1 MRNKYYPYQSLL
13 AFFFICLFN
22 WNLSAQDKISSSDW
36 EKDLRFLQNTVH
48 KDYSFLFKKTTAEQ
62 FDEKV
67 EELSK
72 AIPEMAEHEIVA
84 GLVRIV
90 SSFEYGHTAIHFRG
104 GPIKYHQLPFN
115 LYRFSDGVFIEGIH
129 KDYKKALGAKV
140 LKVEGVPIEEA
151 LVAIRPI
158 VPAENDQ
165 FFKGYGLSYLGI
177 TEILHAQGVTKKL
190 KNEVT
195 FTLEREGKT
204 FEQTITAVEP
214 QHPPVHYGFSNPE
227 GDWLSVRDQSQ
238 TPYYLKNLDKI
249 YYYEYLPESK
259 TVYVRYSQIQHDD
272 SEDIPTFFNRVFD
285 FIEKNEVEKLVLDVR
300 LNGGGD
306 NFNNK
311 HVVTGIIQ
319 SEKINLPGKFFV
331 IIGRRTFSA
340 CQNLINEFDNYTNA
354 IFVGE
359 PSGENVNFYGDNRE
373 VVLPNSKIPVR
384 LSWAWW
390 QDKPQWQN
398 ADWTAPHLAVDLSS
412 KDYQTNQDPILKTAL
427 DFSAD
432 NFILDPMSYF
442 TDLFQTGQ
450 IDLLVSEAERMIPD
464 PVYRFFN
471 FEGEFNRVG
480 YDLMGRGQVATALS
494 VFQLNSN
501 LFPESANC
509 YDSLAEAYW
518 KSDNLEKAKELYKK
532 AIELDP
538 EGATGENARN
548 MLERMEGK

>member
-1 MRNKYYPYQSLL
+1 MKNKYPFYQSMLV
-13 AFFFICLFN
+13 FFLICFLN
-22 WNLSAQDKISSSDW
+22 WNLSAQDKISASDW
-36 EKDLRFLQNTVH
+36 EKDLRFLQSTVH
-48 KDYSFLFKKTTAEQ
+48 EDYAFLFKKTTAEQ
-62 FDEKV
+62 FDQKV
-67 EELSK
+67 ETLSK
-72 AIPEMAEHEIVA
+72 AIPKMAEHEIVA
-84 GLVRIV
+84 GLARIV
-90 SSFEYGHTAIHFRG
+90 SSFEYGHTAINFRG

-115 LYRFSDGVFIEGIH
+115 LYHFSDGVFIEGIH

-140 LKVEGVPIEEA
+140 LKVEGVPIAEA
-151 LVAIRPI
+151 LLAIRPI

-177 TEILHAQGVTKKL
+177 AEVLHAQGVTKKL
-190 KNEVT
+190 KNDIT
-195 FTLEREGKT
+195 FTLERDGKS
-204 FEQTITAVEP
+204 FEQTITAVESQRFP
-214 QHPPVHYGFSNPE
+214 INYGFSNPE

-238 TPYYLKNLDKI
+238 TPNYLKNLDKI
-249 YYYEYLPESK
+249 YYYEYLPASK
-259 TVYVRYSQIQHDD
+259 TVYVRYSQVRHDP
-272 SEDIPTFFNRVFD
+272 SENIPTFFDRVFD
-285 FIEKNEVEKLVLDVR
+285 FIDKNDVEKLVLDVR
-300 LNGGGD
+300 LNGGGN

-319 SEKINLPGKFFV
+319 SEKINQPGRFFV

-359 PSGENVNFYGDNRE
+359 PSAENVNFYGDNRT

-398 ADWTAPHLAVDLSS
+398 ADWTAPHLAVDLSFE
-412 KDYQTNQDPILKTAL
+412 DYRTNEDPILKTAL

-432 NFILDPMSYF
+432 HFILDPMGYF
-442 TDLFQTGQ
+442 TDLFKTGKT
-450 IDLLVSEAERMIPD
+450 DLLVTEAKKMVHD

-471 FEGEFNRVG
+471 FEGEFNRLG
-480 YDLMGRGQVATALS
+480 YELMGREQLETAIS
-494 VFQLNSN
+494 VFKLNSS

-518 KSDNLEKAKELYKK
+518 KANNIEKARELYQK
-532 AIELDP
+532 AIQLDP
-538 EGATGENARN
+538 DGVTGDNARN
-548 MLERMEGK
+548 MLERIGK